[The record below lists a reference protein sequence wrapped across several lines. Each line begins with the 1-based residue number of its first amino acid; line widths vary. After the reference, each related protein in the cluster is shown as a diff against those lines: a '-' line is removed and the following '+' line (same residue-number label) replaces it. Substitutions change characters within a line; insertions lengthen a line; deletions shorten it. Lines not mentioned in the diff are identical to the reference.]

1 MAKEQDA
8 QPKKPRVKKVKASS
22 SRTEPKDIQGVL
34 LGKDEMNLVE
44 HPFAMLWKN
53 DDPHGVIY
61 HEWETRHPTNGR
73 TLKAWWRV
81 SGDSELGL
89 PTASDERVYIVLMA
103 LTREAGFES
112 QTISF
117 IRSDVLKHLGWPNN
131 NQSYEMLK
139 GAFARL
145 KGVSIRAQNA
155 FWNPAAK
162 SFSTVGFN
170 MIDSYELFHE
180 TPGVKPDPSKGR
192 REPRSWFKWSDV
204 MFESFQNGNIRSVD
218 LHFALSLKRPLSLR
232 LFRYLD
238 KKAFSDRAT
247 FEIALRDLC
256 ELHLN
261 MAVEGRYDTK
271 LKAGLRPAHDELVER
286 GFLQAVSFAAMK
298 TKQGQKVCYTFPP
311 LEELEGVKA
320 DILRA
325 LPEPAKAIE
334 QPAQLGL
341 WDSPGDSF
349 PPTAA
354 PTAVAKPGAQ
364 DDLLQQM
371 LKLKV
376 SPAVAGE
383 LLQSTSREALQ
394 LQLDCLRDREP
405 RSPAATF
412 VKAVREEW
420 EPPAKY
426 LQRVEAAQKAQE
438 RAQETKAIQESAQAS
453 KAAQKV
459 AERQRE
465 VFAKE
470 EATKLEALWAEMPT
484 EAREHIEQE
493 AKLRLGVLGT
503 SGRAHAALDAMRRTL
518 LREWAEHAAAAYARR
533 IEPLE
538 LE

>member
-1 MAKEQDA
+1 M
-8 QPKKPRVKKVKASS
+8 
-22 SRTEPKDIQGVL
+22 QGMV

-61 HEWETRHPTNGR
+61 HEWEARHPINGR

-81 SGDSELGL
+81 GGDAELGL
-89 PTASDERVYIVLMA
+89 PTASDERVYLVLMA
-103 LTREAGFES
+103 LTREAGFEN
-112 QTISF
+112 QTVTF
-117 IRSDVLKHLGWPNN
+117 IRRDLLKRLGWPLND
-131 NQSYEMLK
+131 QGYEMLK

-145 KGVSIRAQNA
+145 KGVTISAENA
-155 FWNPAAK
+155 FWNPSAK

-180 TPGVKPDPSKGR
+180 TPGVKPDPSKGK

-271 LKAGLRPAHDELVER
+271 LKAGLRPAHDELIER

-311 LEELEGVKA
+311 LEELEEVKA

-325 LPEPAKAIE
+325 LPDPAKAIE
-334 QPAQLGL
+334 RSAQLGL
-341 WDSPGDSF
+341 WDSP
-349 PPTAA
+349 A
-354 PTAVAKPGAQ
+354 PTAVETPVEAPIAQ
-364 DDLLQQM
+364 DDLLQRM
-371 LKLKV
+371 LNLKV
-376 SPAVAGE
+376 SSAVASE
-383 LLQSTSREALQ
+383 LLQNTARDVLQ
-394 LQLDCLRDREP
+394 LQLDCLDDREP
-405 RSPAATF
+405 RSRAATF

-426 LQRVEAAQKAQE
+426 LQRIEAAQEARE
-438 RAQETKAIQESAQAS
+438 RTKNARAAQESAQAS
-453 KAAQKV
+453 KAAQKA
-459 AERQRE
+459 AERERE
-465 VFAKE
+465 VFAFA
-470 EATKLEALWAEMPT
+470 EAAKLEELWVGMTP

-493 AKLRLGVLGT
+493 AKMRLGVLGV
-503 SGRAHAALDAMRRTL
+503 SGRAPAALDAMRRTL
-518 LREWAEHAAAAYARR
+518 LREWAEHAAATYTRNN
-533 IEPLE
+533 EPPT
-538 LE
+538 